1 METDP
6 LFITRRRFFSKLS
19 AGLGGMALGSLL
31 ADRAAA
37 SVPAG
42 IPGFAPRAKRVI
54 YLFMSGGQSQQ
65 DLFDEK
71 PLLRQRNGEALPDS
85 VRGGQ
90 RLTGMS
96 GNQSV
101 LPLAGSHF
109 DFADCGKNGTRISTL
124 LPHTGS
130 VIDELCLIRS
140 MFTEAI
146 NHDPAMTFLQ
156 TGSQIAGRP
165 SIGSW
170 VHYGLGSMNANLPA
184 FVVLVTKKPTDQPLY
199 ARLWGS
205 GFLDSRHQG
214 VRFSPGKDAV
224 FYLANPDGICGTG
237 RRSLLDKLAAMNRI
251 SYQNEI
257 DPEIES
263 RIVQYEMAYR
273 MQTSVPEATEIKG
286 EPKHV
291 LDLYG
296 PDVEK
301 PGTFAANCLQAR
313 RLAERGVRFIQLYH
327 PGWDNHS
334 KLPQNLPRL
343 ASEVDQP
350 CAGLIR
356 DLKLRGMLEDTLV
369 ICGGEFGRTSYSQG
383 TLTKETYGRDHHPR
397 CFSMWM
403 AGGGVKP
410 GIVHGATD
418 DFGYNITSG
427 AVHVHDLHATIL
439 HLMGVDHTKLTYFF
453 QGRHFRLTDVH
464 GHIVRDIL
472 A

>member
-1 METDP
+1 M
-6 LFITRRRFFSKLS
+6 
-19 AGLGGMALGSLL
+19 
-31 ADRAAA
+31 
-37 SVPAG
+37 
-42 IPGFAPRAKRVI
+42 
-54 YLFMSGGQSQQ
+54 
-65 DLFDEK
+65 
-71 PLLRQRNGEALPDS
+71 
-85 VRGGQ
+85 
-90 RLTGMS
+90 
-96 GNQSV
+96 
-101 LPLAGSHF
+101 
-109 DFADCGKNGTRISTL
+109 
-124 LPHTGS
+124 
-130 VIDELCLIRS
+130 
-140 MFTEAI
+140 
-146 NHDPAMTFLQ
+146 
-156 TGSQIAGRP
+156 
-165 SIGSW
+165 
-170 VHYGLGSMNANLPA
+170 
-184 FVVLVTKKPTDQPLY
+184 
-199 ARLWGS
+199 
-205 GFLDSRHQG
+205 
-214 VRFSPGKDAV
+214 
-224 FYLANPDGICGTG
+224 
-237 RRSLLDKLAAMNRI
+237 
-251 SYQNEI
+251 

-263 RIVQYEMAYR
+263 RIVHYEMAYR

-334 KLPQNLPRL
+334 KLPQNLPKL

-356 DLKLRGMLEDTLV
+356 DLKQRGMLEDTLV